1 MQRNV
6 LYHCI
11 ILLEELYSNVHVLF
25 PLYVF
30 STIYGRCTL
39 LLHVFESLVESLRLH
54 LYDFSLW
61 VGEVRRSLLL
71 MSGEV
76 ILWRSDW
83 NTLL

>member
-25 PLYVF
+25 PFYVF
-30 STIYGRCTL
+30 SSIYGRCTL
-39 LLHVFESLVESLRLH
+39 LMHVFESLVESLHLH